1 MDPHLI
7 CLLLFLSA
15 SVFLNLEQTATAG
28 EGIIGASFVDNNT
41 RIGKEEM
48 VAMEM
53 AIEDICNQTNH
64 CLALQVKD
72 SQGEA
77 ALATL
82 AVPRSWEEA
91 ASVAESTIGNEEV
104 ALPLSSLSRQK
115 TTNES
120 NGCNLS
126 VMGMTSSL
134 QEVVAQISHLIP
146 ISSFSDD
153 SILTEELHN
162 LKRQQCR
169 VLFKRAKEMK
179 MMETGYVWITTE
191 SITSLVHCFN
201 SSTFSTMQGLLGVK
215 SYYQNQMINYED
227 FRARFEDRFGLKYPQ
242 ERTASTVISH

>member
-82 AVPRSWEEA
+82 A
-91 ASVAESTIGNEEV
+91 
-104 ALPLSSLSRQK
+104 
-115 TTNES
+115 
-120 NGCNLS
+120 
-126 VMGMTSSL
+126 GML
-134 QEVVAQISHLIP
+134 CR
-146 ISSFSDD
+146 FS
-153 SILTEELHN
+153 
-162 LKRQQCR
+162 
-169 VLFKRAKEMK
+169 
-179 MMETGYVWITTE
+179 YVNA
-191 SITSLVHCFN
+191 VNFP
-201 SSTFSTMQGLLGVK
+201 
-215 SYYQNQMINYED
+215 
-227 FRARFEDRFGLKYPQ
+227 FEKLY
-242 ERTASTVISH
+242 A